1 VQVQVAQAATATCAE
16 QTRSD
21 GYAPRRP
28 EDTLLHALVS
38 EHWPRFRERAE
49 AHGGLPKFVEEEFD
63 AYLRCGILEYGLV
76 QLACRGCG
84 HEMVVGFSCK
94 RRGFCPSCLAR
105 RMSDIA
111 AHLVDSVLAKVSIC

>member
-1 VQVQVAQAATATCAE
+1 MARGVTATCAE
-16 QTRSD
+16 EGRTD

-38 EHWPRFRERAE
+38 DHWARFRERAE
-49 AHGGLPKFVEEEFD
+49 APAGLPKFVEEEFD

-94 RRGFCPSCLAR
+94 
-105 RMSDIA
+105 
-111 AHLVDSVLAKVSIC
+111 